1 MTIANVKS
9 DIYEEKCRRMK
20 STVCSLCTLPF
31 ALFLKLQVTTPSD
44 QNVAAGE
51 HVCLVAG

>member
-1 MTIANVKS
+1 MQNADCKRQKRHLRRKVS
-9 DIYEEKCRRMK
+9 QDEKHG
-20 STVCSLCTLPF
+20 TLPF